1 MPALVFLDILE
12 ELVFGH
18 LGKAG
23 VHAPS
28 SLYTQVRHSP
38 MKNRKIGPEVIIM
51 KTPKY
56 GCFSYH
62 LLSRGTLANKTA
74 AKPNHTK
81 KKMVC

>member
-1 MPALVFLDILE
+1 
-12 ELVFGH
+12 
-18 LGKAG
+18 
-23 VHAPS
+23 
-28 SLYTQVRHSP
+28 
-38 MKNRKIGPEVIIM
+38 M